1 MARIVRSRKLSKRRT
16 MKRFKKAQKRRY
28 TRKINRKTRK
38 NTRRKNTRR
47 KNTRRRKGGD
57 GTLAHLS
64 MKQLREASQIAV
76 QSMAAEE
83 LAEEKVTACSAA
95 DSAEADTEA
104 ASFNADQAETAS
116 KTADSQPGL
125 LTLAYK
131 QRVRADKLS
140 KVSKDLRVAC
150 DAARAAAITA
160 LEKVRARKRVANKH
174 VPEFVDYVPGRD
186 RAADAELTKWRI
198 GQ

>member
-186 RAADAELTKWRI
+186 RAAVAEVAKWTRE
-198 GQ
+198 Q

>member
-28 TRKINRKTRK
+28 TRKINRKT
-38 NTRRKNTRR
+38 RKNTRR